1 MYYKLLFVLIFCIS
15 NITFAN
21 NVRIKAIVGDDI
33 ITSYD
38 VEQRK
43 KLATSLLNH
52 SNIKMSDKDIE
63 KNVLTEMIDDKI
75 KISEARKYNISATP
89 EEIESAKSHM
99 AQFLK
104 LGPNGYKDILDN
116 LNVSE
121 DVLNEQ
127 IRGDIIWSKF
137 TMQVL
142 RGYIKIQDSEV
153 DNFIESSSP
162 KSGFEFTIIPL
173 ILKKNTDISKIKNIT
188 DCSEFEKFATENGDT
203 GSGFKMNIADS
214 QMQESLYN
222 LTKNA
227 PLLTPLDAIN
237 LNGAETIFF
246 ICDKKTFKPSVSNEE
261 KEKIKYMIFQNK
273 LDAYA
278 NKYFEKIKATTI
290 IDIKD

>member
-1 MYYKLLFVLIFCIS
+1 MFFVS

-21 NVRIKAIVGDDI
+21 NVRIRAIVGDDI

-52 SNIKMSDKDIE
+52 SNIKMSDEEIE

-75 KISEARKYNISATP
+75 KISEARKYNITATP
-89 EEIESAKSHM
+89 EEIESAKLRM

-104 LGPNGYKDILDN
+104 LGPNGYKDILDKI
-116 LNVSE
+116 NVSE

-127 IRGDIIWSKF
+127 IKGDIIWSKF

-142 RGYIKIQDSEV
+142 RSYIKVQDSEV
-153 DNFIESSSP
+153 DNFVETSSP
-162 KSGFEFTIIPL
+162 KNGFEFTLIPF
-173 ILKKNTDISKIKNIT
+173 ILKKNTDISKIKNIK

-203 GSGFKMNIADS
+203 GSGFKMSIADS

-222 LTKNA
+222 ITKNA

-246 ICDKKTFKPSVSNEE
+246 ICDKKTFKPTISNED
-261 KEKIKYMIFQNK
+261 KERIKYMIFQNK